1 VTPETPAPPAHTP
14 EIPDDYLQL
23 LVEPNFGMLGTV
35 LPNDTPQV
43 NPMWFE
49 YDAATHTVRFTH
61 TTYRQK
67 YRNLLRNPAMSLAI
81 FHPDD
86 PESYLEV
93 RGSLIE
99 TIPDPTGAFYV
110 HLQNRYGNPSDR
122 PPRDKEDRVILVMSI
137 TKVIAKD

>member
-1 VTPETPAPPAHTP
+1 MTETPTP
-14 EIPDDYLQL
+14 DTARVEIPADALRL
-23 LVEPNFGMLGTV
+23 LVEPNFGMLGTI
-35 LPNDTPQV
+35 LPSDAPQV

-49 YDAATHTVRFTH
+49 YDPETNTVRFTH

-67 YRNLLRNPAMSLAI
+67 YRNLQRNPAMSLAI

-86 PESYLEV
+86 PERYLEV
-93 RGSLIE
+93 RGRLIE

-110 HLQNRYGNPSDR
+110 HLQNRYGDPSDR

-137 TKVIAKD
+137 TKAIAND

>member
-1 VTPETPAPPAHTP
+1 MSA
-14 EIPDDYLQL
+14 EIPADYLPL
-23 LVEPNFGMLGTV
+23 IVDPNFGMLGTI
-35 LPNDTPQV
+35 LPSDAPQV

-49 YDAATHTVRFTH
+49 YNAETHTVRFTH

-67 YRNLLRNPAMSLAI
+67 YRNLQRNPAMSLAI

-86 PESYLEV
+86 PETYLEV
-93 RGSLIE
+93 RGKLIE

-110 HLQNRYGNPSDR
+110 HLQNRYGDPSDR

-137 TKVIAKD
+137 TKAIGR